1 MLKACIALSL
11 GSFVMASVEATPARA
26 APAPAANP
34 VQAATAAPAA
44 PANDAATGA
53 AGAAPTDSAV
63 TGTPGNAGNINNAL
77 TLFGTLGYA
86 YSGAGTGFGI
96 AARYQKT
103 LADRVAISHHP
114 TIHDDI
120 GIEFGPGF
128 SHYSFSYYN
137 YNFSYNEVS
146 LFVGIV
152 WNFWLSDRLAVY
164 PKTEIGYR
172 FGKVSGSD
180 LFANS
185 IDYGGLGFEGG
196 AGVIYK
202 LNAVALR
209 AEVGNYDLRLGAALQ
224 F

>member
-1 MLKACIALSL
+1 MNKACIALSI
-11 GSFVMASVEATPARA
+11 GSFVVASVEAAPAQA
-26 APAPAANP
+26 APAPAADP
-34 VQAATAAPAA
+34 APAA
-44 PANDAATGA
+44 TPAPAGPADNAVASGA
-53 AGAAPTDSAV
+53 PSDSAT

-152 WNFWLSDRLAVY
+152 WNFWLNDRLALY

-180 LFANS
+180 VFANS

-202 LNAVALR
+202 LDAVALR